1 MSQTPSVPYPLNPNL
16 SCVERVRVLFRE
28 IIKRRLISTARV
40 RPEQYDEIQE
50 WIIDTQFNTLPVM
63 MLNKDTLTSVWS
75 EIAPKSA
82 VREFLFGLCF
92 EVRQRCFEDETDY
105 RAYLETITQSVVQF
119 DDELSVIGDDYLDA
133 VGNAK
138 GVGDLLAGNAWVIP
152 ILLLEQ
158 LEPEEIGLT
167 IAQSTRD
174 TQKEAQSS

>member
-40 RPEQYDEIQE
+40 RPDQYEDIQE

-63 MLNKDTLTSVWS
+63 MLNKETLASVWND
-75 EIAPKSA
+75 IAPKA
-82 VREFLFGLCF
+82 PVREFLFGLCF

-119 DDELSVIGDDYLDA
+119 DDQLSVIGDDYLDA
-133 VGNAK
+133 VGSAK
-138 GVGDLLAGNAWVIP
+138 EVGELLAGNAWVIP

-158 LEPEEIGLT
+158 LEPDEIGLA
-167 IAQSTRD
+167 IAQSTKD
-174 TQKEAQSS
+174 SQKEAQNA